1 MRWRLSPLRQRRLYQ
16 LLFCTRLTGYRRRG
30 ALAGLL
36 LLLTIAV
43 VGRGLYAPGG
53 PPASGSLSSNTPW
66 GHYAATLRPASGGG
80 HAPGGGV
87 EAGAVGGEV
96 PPDMAGVTVE
106 ADEAG
111 SNVEEPGGRTLEG
124 GARAKEGAVGGV
136 GEGVADERR
145 EAATPVAVPGGAPDG
160 AAADGGDASGGAAP
174 VSGAAGAEGGD
185 ATAPG
190 GGLGNE
196 AAGTLGGAS
205 RSEPPAGGGLAGD
218 QTVAPGGPSGA
229 GAAEKEAPPPADL
242 SAQPLTVQPGT
253 IFDRIYLVTETAC
266 AARHNW
272 INAMAAAAGV
282 QSPVEMFPLVVNASD
297 VDLRNPPLPVADVD
311 PETAPTVTAADVAL
325 TATHRA
331 LWRRVFDDQHAR
343 VMVLSDTWFP
353 SRSLLELL
361 PELLKAVEAGASPNG
376 AWHLLLLTRVVPPK
390 GTPETSWT
398 DPDVSAALNRTV
410 TVVPAGGASA
420 VDLGYILSAAGANQ
434 LLAGLTVHRAPVGTA
449 MVNLPAVTTLSG
461 CDNAHFLQGCPENG
475 GSAPPAVVDACAATG
490 ATLPAAAFPNR
501 AEANRVAP
509 PMVLPTMNGEET
521 KAQR

>member
-1 MRWRLSPLRQRRLYQ
+1 M
-16 LLFCTRLTGYRRRG
+16 
-30 ALAGLL
+30 
-36 LLLTIAV
+36 
-43 VGRGLYAPGG
+43 
-53 PPASGSLSSNTPW
+53 
-66 GHYAATLRPASGGG
+66 
-80 HAPGGGV
+80 
-87 EAGAVGGEV
+87 
-96 PPDMAGVTVE
+96 
-106 ADEAG
+106 
-111 SNVEEPGGRTLEG
+111 
-124 GARAKEGAVGGV
+124 
-136 GEGVADERR
+136 
-145 EAATPVAVPGGAPDG
+145 
-160 AAADGGDASGGAAP
+160 
-174 VSGAAGAEGGD
+174 SGAAGAEGGD

-361 PELLKAVEAGASPNG
+361 PELLKAVEAGASPNR